1 MDHWGLEPQWLHN
14 HKEISML
21 KRCFLTVALVVAIPV
36 FGVAV
41 AQMNDSSKAFME
53 VHEKMMKS
61 MMMAPTGNADKD
73 FAMMMIPHHQGAI
86 DMAEVELKYGT
97 DPVMKE
103 MAQKII
109 DAQKKEIEEFK
120 KWQSEHM

>member
-1 MDHWGLEPQWLHN
+1 MF
-14 HKEISML
+14 
-21 KRCFLTVALVVAIPV
+21 KRCLLTIALFAAVPV

-61 MMMAPTGNADKD
+61 MMMTPTGNADKD

-103 MAQKII
+103 IAQKII

-120 KWQSEHM
+120 KWQAGHM

>member
-1 MDHWGLEPQWLHN
+1 MF
-14 HKEISML
+14 
-21 KRCFLTVALVVAIPV
+21 KRGILTVALVVAIPV

-61 MMMAPTGNADKD
+61 MMMTPTGNADKD

-86 DMAEVELKYGT
+86 DMAEVELKYGK
-97 DPVMKE
+97 DPVMKD

>member
-1 MDHWGLEPQWLHN
+1 MFRRS
-14 HKEISML
+14 I
-21 KRCFLTVALVVAIPV
+21 FTVAMVVATPV

-53 VHEKMMKS
+53 LHEKMMTS
-61 MMMAPTGNADKD
+61 MMMKPTGNADKD

-86 DMAEVELKYGT
+86 DMAEVELKHGK

-120 KWQSEHM
+120 KWQSQHM

>member
-1 MDHWGLEPQWLHN
+1 MF
-14 HKEISML
+14 
-21 KRCFLTVALVVAIPV
+21 KRGILTVALVVAIPV

-41 AQMNDSSKAFME
+41 AQMNDSSKALME

-61 MMMAPTGNADKD
+61 MMMTPTGNADKD

-120 KWQSEHM
+120 KWQAGHM

>member
-1 MDHWGLEPQWLHN
+1 MF
-14 HKEISML
+14 
-21 KRCFLTVALVVAIPV
+21 KRSFLTVALVVAIPV

-61 MMMAPTGNADKD
+61 MMMTPTGNADKD

-86 DMAEVELKYGT
+86 DMAEVELKYGK
-97 DPVMKE
+97 DPVMKD